1 MKFIKQDTLSFYS
14 KRAKNYIKFNQQPF
28 QKFQHRKEKE
38 KTLLWINKKD
48 IVLDLG
54 CGGGRSSI
62 YLAEKAQRI
71 VGLDGASGM
80 VEIARII
87 NKRENIKYILG
98 DAENLPFKKDCFDK
112 ATAFGCL
119 NNMENIGKV
128 ISEVIHILKRNGLF
142 IATIENKNEL
152 FRPWRWFYLWPY
164 FLYRVLPKFRLKR
177 FSRLYSAEEIRKLL
191 KDRFEIL
198 EISGFKGLLHFIP
211 EAPFNIFKPLFPITT
226 FLLNLLEPL
235 EDCFCNN
242 EKTKERA
249 TYLFVVAKLKN
260 K

>member
-1 MKFIKQDTLSFYS
+1 MKFFKQDTLSFYS

-38 KTLLWINKKD
+38 KTLPWINKED

-62 YLAEKAQRI
+62 YLAEKAKRI
-71 VGLDGASGM
+71 IGLDGASGM
-80 VEIARII
+80 LEIARTL

-98 DAENLPFKKDCFDK
+98 DAENLPFEKDNFNK
-112 ATAFGCL
+112 VIAFACL
-119 NNMENIGKV
+119 IYMENIERV
-128 ISEVIHILKRNGLF
+128 ISEVARVLKKDGLF
-142 IATIENKNEL
+142 IATIENKKEL
-152 FRPWRWFYLWPY
+152 FRPCQWFYLWPY
-164 FLYRVLPKFRLKR
+164 FLYRALPKFRLKR
-177 FSRLYSAEEIRKLL
+177 FSQLYSAEEIRKLL

-198 EISGFKGLLHFIP
+198 EMSGFKGLLHLIP

-235 EDCFCNN
+235 EDRFCNN
-242 EKTKERA
+242 EKMKERA